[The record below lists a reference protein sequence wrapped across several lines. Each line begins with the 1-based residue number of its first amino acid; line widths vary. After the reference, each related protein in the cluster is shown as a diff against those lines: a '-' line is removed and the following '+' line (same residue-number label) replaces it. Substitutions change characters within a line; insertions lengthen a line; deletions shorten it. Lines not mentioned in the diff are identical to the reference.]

1 MIIDENIKAV
11 IIGLWRQGNKTEI
24 ISTFTG
30 VSVFRVAKI
39 IHDYQNG
46 LKKNS
51 MIEMPD
57 YPLNFN

>member
-30 VSVFRVAKI
+30 VSMFRVDKI
-39 IHDYQNG
+39 IYDYQKG

-51 MIEMPD
+51 MIEIPP
-57 YPLNFN
+57 YPIFLN